1 MIFRRPDISS
11 LLLGIST
18 GDKDVVDMLMPV
30 VYAELRTIAGRLIE
44 SERSDHTLS
53 PTALIHEAY
62 LKLVGGAEIPVSSRA
77 HFVAVA
83 AKAMR
88 RVLIDYARYHTA
100 EKRGGGEFT
109 VTFDETQHVPAMQP
123 EGLLLLDAALDQ
135 LKCQDER
142 RALVIEYWFF
152 GGLTHR
158 EIAEVLRVSVP
169 TVRREWRLGRAWLA
183 SRLSA

>member
-1 MIFRRPDISS
+1 MISKAIDVSSMLQSISK
-11 LLLGIST
+11 

-30 VYAELRTIAGRLIE
+30 VYAELRAIAGRLMD
-44 SERSDHTLS
+44 SERCDHTLS
-53 PTALIHEAY
+53 PTALINEAY
-62 LKLVGGAEIPVSSRA
+62 LRLVGGVQASVTSRA
-77 HFVAVA
+77 HFVALA

-88 RVLIDYARYHTA
+88 RILIDYARYHAA
-100 EKRGGGEFT
+100 EKRGGGQLR
-109 VTFDETQHVPAMQP
+109 VSFDESLHHP
-123 EGLLLLDAALDQ
+123 EAGSDGLLRLNAALDQ
-135 LKCQDER
+135 LKVEDER

-183 SRLSA
+183 ARMSN